1 MLNIHKIQKFIQYAA
16 RYTKKMTVKSACR
29 NQRNLHKEMTFSP
42 QRIRDALVERSLNHK
57 SDEFCPGFVNLGKLL
72 EFSYCNIP
80 FFFFFFFGYPMAYRI
95 PRPGIRSKLQLRPR
109 LQLWQHQVTMPA
121 GDRTCV
127 SKLYRHC
134 PSRCTTVETPYTIMF
149 LYIQY
154 LSAYLVRIKCAIAFF
169 FFFFLVFFAISF
181 WAALAAYGGSQA
193 RGLLEL

>member
-80 FFFFFFFGYPMAYRI
+80 FFFFSFLATPWHIEF
-95 PRPGIRSKLQLRPR
+95 PGQGS
-109 LQLWQHQVTMPA
+109 
-121 GDRTCV
+121 D
-127 SKLYRHC
+127 
-134 PSRCTTVETPYTIMF
+134 PSCN
-149 LYIQY
+149 
-154 LSAYLVRIKCAIAFF
+154 
-169 FFFFLVFFAISF
+169 
-181 WAALAAYGGSQA
+181 
-193 RGLLEL
+193 